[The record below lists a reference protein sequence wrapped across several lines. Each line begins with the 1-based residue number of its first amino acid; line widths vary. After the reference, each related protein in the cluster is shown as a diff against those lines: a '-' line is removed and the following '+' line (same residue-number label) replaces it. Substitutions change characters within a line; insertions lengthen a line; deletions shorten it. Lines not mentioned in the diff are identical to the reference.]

1 MEYLDRARQQCASG
15 DPLGA
20 QITLE
25 AALREHGGDP
35 RVRLAYAAIFLQVGD
50 WQSGLDQLEQVRSP
64 WNPVV
69 EAYIGGAL
77 LGLNR
82 VSDAKDT
89 LDCAYERA
97 PQDAYVLLK
106 RGELYCRLGVYSV
119 AIDALERT
127 LKLGAPDAT
136 TREAARRLLRFART
150 KHSSGFIK
158 YIPRQL
164 NVPRVLRRRQV
175 LAADS

>member
-35 RVRLAYAAIFLQVGD
+35 RVRLAYAAVFLQMGD
-50 WQSGLDQLEQVRSP
+50 WQGGLDQLEQVRSP

-69 EAYIGGAL
+69 EASIGGAL

-82 VSDAKDT
+82 VSHAKDT
-89 LDCAYERA
+89 IDRAYARP
-97 PQDAYVLLK
+97 PQDANMLLK
-106 RGELYCRLGVYSV
+106 TGELNGRTSV
-119 AIDALERT
+119 A
-127 LKLGAPDAT
+127 
-136 TREAARRLLRFART
+136 
-150 KHSSGFIK
+150 S
-158 YIPRQL
+158 
-164 NVPRVLRRRQV
+164 
-175 LAADS
+175 